1 MALESFRGCLFHSH
15 CEYNEILLICG
26 NMKLQSLLDMLK
38 TPDSFRLKKLSVV
51 HAKTTVKRASFSKG
65 SMAYLRGM
73 KGSGDNETNLI

>member
-38 TPDSFRLKKLSVV
+38 TPDSFRLKKLSTKIYGTLVL
-51 HAKTTVKRASFSKG
+51 
-65 SMAYLRGM
+65 MGM
-73 KGSGDNETNLI
+73 PS